1 MEIEIL
7 CKTVL
12 TNRNAAL
19 WSYISQSDVFND
31 RPSRQASAWLDQNV
45 WRHVFYGFFLEE
57 IVKINFNNYLLL
69 YEIELVHIFFSRLL
83 ITNI

>member
-19 WSYISQSDVFND
+19 WSYISQRDVLND
-31 RPSRQASAWLDQNV
+31 LPNRLASAWLDQNL
-45 WRHVFYGFFLEE
+45 WRHRFMYFFLEE
-57 IVKINFNNYLLL
+57 IVKINFSNYLLL
-69 YEIELVHIFFSRLL
+69 NEIELVHIFFHVY
-83 ITNI
+83 

>member
-1 MEIEIL
+1 MEIEIF

-19 WSYISQSDVFND
+19 WSYISQRDVFND
-31 RPSRQASAWLDQNV
+31 LPNRQASAWLDQNV
-45 WRHVFYGFFLEE
+45 WRHVFYVVFLEE

-83 ITNI
+83 TNI